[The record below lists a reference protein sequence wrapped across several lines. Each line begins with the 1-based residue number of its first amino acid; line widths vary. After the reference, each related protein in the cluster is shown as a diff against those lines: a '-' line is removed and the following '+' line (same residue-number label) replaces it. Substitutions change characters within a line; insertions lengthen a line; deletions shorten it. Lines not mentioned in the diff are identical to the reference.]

1 MTQKINDLD
10 KRFAAI
16 TWDAGFKATFR
27 DPDNSKALIL
37 LLNTFL
43 PPERKIH
50 SLTFPDRELDGLS
63 PGNKVHRFDL
73 RCKDQYGNDFIVEM
87 QRGAFSEFMK
97 RSMAYAAG
105 TYSSNIDRGDSEYV
119 SAVPVYMI
127 SFLAKKSSDPLI
139 SNSTRLVK
147 RGWFIDDEGQ
157 SFENQ
162 FINFIFVRLYEVN
175 NLPEPDKDTPS
186 VERCCWLMMHL
197 AEMDSDPDP
206 SVVGEYGDIVE
217 AAKIAGFDKNKKL
230 QYKMGLDYERLQEAL
245 LREKVAEGREEGRA
259 EGIVE
264 GEAKG
269 RAEGRAEANRET
281 ARNMLQMNLDVLT
294 ISKATGLSVEEIQAL

>member
-10 KRFAAI
+10 RRFAAI

-43 PPERKIH
+43 PPERKVQ

-63 PGNKVHRFDL
+63 PDNKTHRFDI

-87 QRGAFSEFMK
+87 QRGDFKEFFK
-97 RSMAYAAG
+97 RCMAYAAG
-105 TYSSNIDRGDSEYV
+105 AYSSNIDRGDAEYV

-127 SFLAKKSSDPLI
+127 SFLAKRSNDPKI
-139 SNSTRLVK
+139 NNSPRLVK

-162 FINFIFVRLYEVN
+162 YINFIFVRLYEVISR
-175 NLPEPDKDTPS
+175 PEPDLNTPS
-186 VERCCWLMMHL
+186 IERCCWLMTHL
-197 AEMDSDPDP
+197 PDMDVDPGP
-206 SVVGEYGDIVE
+206 EIVGEYGDIVE
-217 AAKIAGFDKNKKL
+217 AAKIAGFDKNKK
-230 QYKMGLDYERLQEAL
+230 QRYKMGMDYERMQEAI
-245 LREKVAEGREEGRA
+245 LRERVAEG
-259 EGIVE
+259 
-264 GEAKG
+264 K
-269 RAEGRAEANRET
+269 AEGRTEAYRQVVQ
-281 ARNMLQMNLDVLT
+281 NMLSQGIDMQT
-294 ISKATGLSVEEIQAL
+294 ISKNIGLSLEEIDQL